1 MAALKECKNCKAQND
16 IIANNCAYCD
26 APIPVYEEKIK
37 ELSDSDIIDS
47 TSKWVALFIED
58 LHKNSAFGA
67 NSFFSSIF
75 NVKDIHEGRAQL
87 REKGAFR
94 AMKES
99 MGGTGKAADVWDGKT
114 AHYTTEEIK
123 INTSKCMSILI
134 SRMATNTSLAPIHA
148 NFKSEIEKA
157 ENKIKNKIKI
167 GIGIAIAIFIF
178 YMAIILTAN

>member
-1 MAALKECKNCKAQND
+1 
-16 IIANNCAYCD
+16 
-26 APIPVYEEKIK
+26 
-37 ELSDSDIIDS
+37 
-47 TSKWVALFIED
+47 
-58 LHKNSAFGA
+58 
-67 NSFFSSIF
+67 
-75 NVKDIHEGRAQL
+75 
-87 REKGAFR
+87 
-94 AMKES
+94 MKES

-157 ENKIKNKIKI
+157 ENKIKSKIKI
-167 GIGIAIAIFIF
+167 GIGIGIAIFIF